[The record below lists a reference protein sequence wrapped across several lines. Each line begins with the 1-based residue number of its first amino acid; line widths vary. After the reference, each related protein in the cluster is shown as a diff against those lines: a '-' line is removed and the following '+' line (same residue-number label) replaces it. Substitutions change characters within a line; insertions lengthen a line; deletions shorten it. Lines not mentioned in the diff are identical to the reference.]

1 MVFEKVKEILMEK
14 TDKDESEITLETS
27 FSDLGIDSL
36 DIVEMSMDLE
46 DAFGI
51 ELEVDEKLA
60 TVGDLVKKIEELK
73 A

>member
-14 TDKDESEITLETS
+14 TDKDASEITMETS